1 MRLFLLLLAI
11 SIGAIAQTEPR
22 QEVVLT
28 FKGRPVVIFHPKQL
42 DELFPAGPVKICL
55 QQEPLPKC
63 YTAPEDFGRYAKVES
78 VSLDG
83 ESEAMLLSVASGGV
97 SGFRIHLAL
106 LQPDESENL
115 KNLLLSASTLSDQS
129 QFRFLV
135 EPEISPAKILVTAT
149 FDWGLNDAH
158 HGAHRY
164 FISTYVRQFYYD
176 NQEWVYAL
184 ADQYMT
190 VKVYERESN
199 ENIIQAELKEIR
211 SRLRRVAP
219 KLARPQKK

>member
-11 SIGAIAQTEPR
+11 SIGAVAQTEPR
-22 QEVVLT
+22 QETVLT
-28 FKGRPVVIFHPKQL
+28 FKGWPVVVFHPKQL
-42 DELFPAGPVKICL
+42 DEFFPAGPVKICL
-55 QQEPLPKC
+55 EQESHPKC
-63 YTAPEDFGRYAKVES
+63 YTAPKDFGRDAKVES

-115 KNLLLSASTLSDQS
+115 KNLLLSASTLSEQS